1 MNYAESK
8 KQINKIREEYGC
20 KGDII
25 FRTAIQYIVEC
36 GQNNFKDEV
45 WFDELINDVD
55 ERHNIAE
62 SNNKILFMTRDFEKA
77 LLECAKELSGIPP
90 YDLLIYIQKEVWLGG
105 DGISYQR
112 AKELLKNVIA
122 WELVDRCESNFAL
135 QELRKMEF
143 DDEELEELG
152 FGWMLEN
159 EEKEE

>member
-1 MNYAESK
+1 MNYTESK
-8 KQINKIREEYGC
+8 KQIDKIREEYGC

-25 FRTAIQYIVEC
+25 FRTAIQDVVEYGKC
-36 GQNNFKDEV
+36 TLLDKGWYECTM
-45 WFDELINDVD
+45 NDID
-55 ERHNIAE
+55 SNHDAAE
-62 SNNKILFMTRDFEKA
+62 KEGKILFCTREFEKA
-77 LLECAKELSGIPP
+77 IIDCAVALCDIDT